1 MPSQGQHMYICIFT
15 CIFMCNKQTP
25 VKRLVSCWRGVHDFQ
40 QSTWAFQQDVDL
52 DLVRSDSQVPD
63 ESDDTPLFTHRCCV
77 RNSLTPGAR
86 LSCVLLGRVMW
97 DTLCH
102 ESCVLSSSPHTPD
115 ETKAAD
121 VCELPPGCAP
131 LPSGRPCG
139 GAPRQEQQGHWGAK
153 QARAELR
160 EVHASAQRAR
170 PPGVCAQH
178 RRPQGQG
185 RTDVSGIPAACGE
198 GCICVLLVSM
208 PAVCL
213 LHPVHKT
220 AYLCF
225 GCRCQR
231 RVLCIF
237 VNQASFF
244 RFVFSQKAEMC
255 AGFMHPRRSYCK
267 PVVACHRNQ
276 STKSRK

>member
-1 MPSQGQHMYICIFT
+1 MYIHMYIHVQQANT
-15 CIFMCNKQTP
+15 CQASGF
-25 VKRLVSCWRGVHDFQ
+25 LLAGVHDFQ

-170 PPGVCAQH
+170 PQVCVHSIAGP
-178 RRPQGQG
+178 RVRAGPMSA
-185 RTDVSGIPAACGE
+185 VY
-198 GCICVLLVSM
+198 LLRVERVAS
-208 PAVCL
+208 VC
-213 LHPVHKT
+213 
-220 AYLCF
+220 CW
-225 GCRCQR
+225 CRCQR
-231 RVLCIF
+231 
-237 VNQASFF
+237 
-244 RFVFSQKAEMC
+244 C
-255 AGFMHPRRSYCK
+255 ACCTLYTRLHICAL
-267 PVVACHRNQ
+267 VVDVSDVSCV
-276 STKSRK
+276 SS